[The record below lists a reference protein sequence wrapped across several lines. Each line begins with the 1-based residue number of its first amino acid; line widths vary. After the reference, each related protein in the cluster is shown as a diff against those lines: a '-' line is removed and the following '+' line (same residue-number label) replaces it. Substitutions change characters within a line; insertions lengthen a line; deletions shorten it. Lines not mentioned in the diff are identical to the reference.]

1 MGSGSKILLCT
12 RISWQACLNKD
23 WWDLTICISK
33 FNGYPK
39 FTWSGYHDLSSL
51 CELLQHYFIEKF
63 LCTWSKLLILW
74 IFKNLTSS
82 SSDSLSNS
90 TNLLIYDLTLCSL
103 HLQKPWSRKAYSLP
117 AISSLLTH
125 SWMLWK
131 PDFGFNFLLKL
142 LLLIS
147 RLQISLSFLV
157 SFSSYSNL
165 MISDSVD
172 PLYSWYCF
180 FPLYYTAASNSQ
192 TLLPSFIRSSPETH
206 PWPFFPFSTSSPLTI
221 WYKILTTMTFTW
233 SPLHGQLS
241 KFPW

>member
-1 MGSGSKILLCT
+1 MCT

-103 HLQKPWSRKAYSLP
+103 HLQKPHQTGKAYSLP
-117 AISSLLTH
+117 AISSLLT
-125 SWMLWK
+125 
-131 PDFGFNFLLKL
+131 FLNALKTRFWFQL
-142 LLLIS
+142 SPEALLLIS

-192 TLLPSFIRSSPETH
+192 TLLPSFIKIFPRNPSLA
-206 PWPFFPFSTSSPLTI
+206 FFSFLYLFSFDYN
-221 WYKILTTMTFTW
+221 WYKILTSMTFE

-241 KFPW
+241 KFLINSNP

>member
-1 MGSGSKILLCT
+1 MVIQSLLGPGAM
-12 RISWQACLNKD
+12 IWVL
-23 WWDLTICISK
+23 
-33 FNGYPK
+33 
-39 FTWSGYHDLSSL
+39 L

-180 FPLYYTAASNSQ
+180 FHYTI
-192 TLLPSFIRSSPETH
+192 LLLLILKLFFLLSSDLPQETH
-206 PWPFFPFSTSSPLTI
+206 PWPFFSFLYLFSFD
-221 WYKILTTMTFTW
+221 YMV
-233 SPLHGQLS
+233 
-241 KFPW
+241 